1 MVDYSCN
8 ICNFDSKDKSNYYR
22 HIKTKKHINNEK
34 QHKKT
39 TRKKFNCPN
48 CDCTFVTQSGFTNH
62 SKVCI
67 NSILAQKEKD
77 YENTIRII
85 TDKFEMELMKK
96 DTNILLLTKDND
108 RLRELLEIKDDNNKE
123 LLKIKDDSNKE
134 LLKMKDESNKKIEYI
149 LENENEY
156 HKTLVDR
163 TSDMVK
169 TSMSALKFAKKNYP
183 NAPALLKY
191 DNMDAMK
198 LDKEYGV
205 GATMIWHDENHTIAE
220 AIGGIILKQYK
231 KEDPT
236 FQSLWNSDFARIAY
250 IIMDDVNNKK
260 EWVVDKGGVRVQ
272 ELLVDP
278 ILGHLREKLIKRS
291 IRKAKQLA
299 KDFHHPE
306 KYITIMNQC
315 NVLVKKIDNGTVAG
329 KIMRYLSKFLH
340 IGNKM
345 KAIEN
350 K

>member
-1 MVDYSCN
+1 MEYICEMCN
-8 ICNFDSKDKSNYYR
+8 YKTTIKRNNDR
-22 HIKTKKHINNEK
+22 HIKTKKHLDNLKIINA
-34 QHKKT
+34 
-39 TRKKFNCPN
+39 KKFTCLH
-48 CDCTFVTQSGFTNH
+48 CDCFYTSAPSLNRHMKSCV
-62 SKVCI
+62 KA
-67 NSILAQKEKD
+67 ILAQKQKEFD
-77 YENTIRII
+77 GII
-85 TDKFEMELMKK
+85 KQFEIDLMKK
-96 DTNILLLTKDND
+96 DMQIELILKDNN
-108 RLRELLEIKDDNNKE
+108 RLCELLKIKDESNRE

-134 LLKMKDESNKKIEYI
+134 LLKIKDESNKKIEHI

-169 TSMSALKFAKKNYP
+169 TSMSALKFAKKHYP

-191 DNMDAMK
+191 DNMDAIK

-236 FQSLWNSDFARIAY
+236 YQSLWNSDFTRIAY

-260 EWVVDKGGVRVQ
+260 EWIVDKGGVRVQ

-291 IRKAKQLA
+291 VRKAKQLA

-306 KYITIMNQC
+306 KYIIIMNQC

-340 IGNKM
+340 IGNKI
-345 KAIEN
+345 KAIED